1 MALRDRPGAAR
12 YLTEKTGLRFTQEG
26 LAALATRSAGP
37 VFSLLAG
44 RAVYETQDLDEWVAR
59 QLANKSPAAKRGS
72 RIAA

>member
-1 MALRDRPGAAR
+1 MALHDRPAAAR
-12 YLTEKTGLRFTQEG
+12 YLTEKTGFKFTSEG

-37 VFSLLAG
+37 EFALLAS
-44 RAVYETQDLDEWVAR
+44 RAVYETQALDEWVAR